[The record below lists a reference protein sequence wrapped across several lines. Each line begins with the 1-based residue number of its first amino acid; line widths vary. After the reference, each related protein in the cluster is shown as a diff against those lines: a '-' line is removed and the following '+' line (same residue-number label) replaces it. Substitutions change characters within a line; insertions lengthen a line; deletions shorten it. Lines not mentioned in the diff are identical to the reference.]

1 MTVGIIG
8 TGNVAWHLI
17 HGFQK
22 TSEVQVSWIF
32 GRKQS
37 SLREY
42 DGIQHLNTFDQ
53 IYTHPIDLILLCVN
67 DDSVQ
72 EVLQQLPEQANVA
85 YTSGTVSLEKLD
97 FPQSNCG
104 VFYPLQTF
112 TKGKEVDLTQV
123 PFLIESTNEEFSQQL
138 EQLAV
143 KLSPKVQRMNSE
155 QRKQLHIAAVF
166 TNNFINH
173 LLHIAQSHLSNHQID
188 EHLLHP
194 LLEETIKKALEL
206 GPYDAQ
212 SGPARRHDQQTI
224 ETHLSEL
231 NGINK
236 EIYALISESIKKQY
250 PKS

>member
-1 MTVGIIG
+1 MTIGIIG

-22 TSEVQVSWIF
+22 TSEAHVSWIF
-32 GRKQS
+32 SRKKS
-37 SLREY
+37 SLIEY
-42 DGIQHLNTFDQ
+42 QGISHLDAFDQ
-53 IYTHPIDLILLCVN
+53 IATHPVDLILLCVN
-67 DDSVQ
+67 DDSIQ
-72 EVLQQLPEQANVA
+72 EVLQQLPASANVA

-97 FPQSNCG
+97 FTQTNCG

-112 TKGKEVDLTQV
+112 TKGKKVDLKQV
-123 PFLIESTNEEFSQQL
+123 PFLIESTNEVFSRQL
-138 EQLAV
+138 EQLAL
-143 KLSPKVQRMNSE
+143 KLSPNVQRMNSQ
-155 QRKQLHIAAVF
+155 QRKQLHISAVF

-173 LLHIAQSHLSNHQID
+173 LLYIAQTHLSKHQID
-188 EHLLHP
+188 ERLLQP
-194 LLEETIKKALEL
+194 LLEETIKKAIEL

-231 NGINK
+231 NGITK

-250 PKS
+250 PK